1 MNRLA
6 LKPNS
11 ARGGSIGILF
21 NKRRTSCLANPVGY
35 GGILSSSEQQEQ
47 ERNTHYTFFKLTI
60 DGRQWLHFLSLTLK
74 IICTRENE
82 NYEKLLATAPTAFMP
97 HQPEEARQPWL
108 AQPHSISRN
117 PRVVNSCDSPLAILC
132 RTPWT
137 KVFVSPSS
145 QWLPGP
151 FPPCRAASEQQCW
164 HSSRTSICLKKLKNN
179 YALQIHPEQWK
190 LCVHIQV

>member
-108 AQPHSISRN
+108 AQPYSTSRN
-117 PRVVNSCDSPLAILC
+117 PRVWTVVTAPWPSSVELLEPKCLCHLHPSDSLGHFHHVELLVNSSVGI
-132 RTPWT
+132 
-137 KVFVSPSS
+137 
-145 QWLPGP
+145 
-151 FPPCRAASEQQCW
+151 AAE
-164 HSSRTSICLKKLKNN
+164 
-179 YALQIHPEQWK
+179 LQY
-190 LCVHIQV
+190 V